1 MKVDL
6 TDIPSIKSF
15 VTEQK
20 PDFLIHSAAQRF
32 PDKMQEN
39 PEQARLLNVEATK
52 ALASSLSKYH
62 IRPLFRDL
70 HRGRILASK
79 TWPLMSL
86 SVMVPSMSLKTRRS
100 VWLKTLN
107 PVLLTLEI
115 LHDSI
120 LVSSWHFS
128 NLDFFFRRIRREN
141 VIHQYGLRV

>member
-52 ALASSLSKYH
+52 ALASSLSNS
-62 IRPLFRDL
+62 P
-70 HRGRILASK
+70 
-79 TWPLMSL
+79 
-86 SVMVPSMSLKTRRS
+86 
-100 VWLKTLN
+100 
-107 PVLLTLEI
+107 
-115 LHDSI
+115 
-120 LVSSWHFS
+120 
-128 NLDFFFRRIRREN
+128 
-141 VIHQYGLRV
+141 